1 MDEVI
6 RITSSYA
13 LDDKLIEFC
22 KSAHQSED
30 PTSEN
35 VEFLDWE
42 NRPETLLNQ
51 IYKQRIYDDGGYFCV
66 EEDGRFVAGAG
77 YYPHE
82 DDRNIAVAPVR
93 LYIHPEANAFR
104 GIKLL
109 HKVTQ
114 SVIEYIKKQDHKCF
128 VFFVNEHNMWRTKR
142 HSDWKTSRGN
152 YVSVFPGQPVKQ
164 YEHKVE
170 YKYTPQY
177 AFYVNYENYEKEII
191 TWLEKITL

>member
-22 KSAHQSED
+22 KSAHRSED

-42 NRPETLLNQ
+42 DRPETLLNQ

-77 YYPHE
+77 YYPYE
-82 DDRNIAVAPVR
+82 DDRNIAIAPVR
-93 LYIHPEANAFR
+93 LFIHPEANAFR

-109 HKVTQ
+109 HKV
-114 SVIEYIKKQDHKCF
+114 
-128 VFFVNEHNMWRTKR
+128 
-142 HSDWKTSRGN
+142 
-152 YVSVFPGQPVKQ
+152 
-164 YEHKVE
+164 
-170 YKYTPQY
+170 
-177 AFYVNYENYEKEII
+177 
-191 TWLEKITL
+191 